1 MQENRALA
9 ADSVD
14 QEPSRGFVT
23 VVAVA
28 TGALVANLYYAQ
40 PLIGPITAD
49 LGLSPQSAGLI
60 VTMTQLGYGAGLLLI
75 VPLGDPFESRDWSCG

>member
-1 MQENRALA
+1 MRNGQEHRLLA
-9 ADSVD
+9 MSC
-14 QEPSRGFVT
+14 G
-23 VVAVA
+23 
-28 TGALVANLYYAQ
+28 LIVANLYYAQ